1 MNSTVEIFDKMNTS
15 LKKINERV
23 ETIDKLKVSIDS
35 LSSSEGSASSFSKL
49 SNSITSF
56 FNIFKDPNFGDVS
69 SVTNP
74 IDKIFVHIQA
84 AVTGEGA
91 ANAKL
96 KKEGGITGLNDK
108 LSDSFLAVRSSLQKF
123 DKALDSGNEKR
134 IKNIKSIAAAV
145 KELNIESSTAKDNLN
160 AIKDILNAIASLTA
174 KSSSGELSQV
184 VSSLNSISI
193 GGSGGGG
200 GTSKETIAEAV
211 QYALDGLTI
220 NGAVPV
226 VESIDKTGKATYKSN
241 NVDFTIE
248 VDEI

>member
-1 MNSTVEIFDKMNTS
+1 MKEKFNAFMESKFLPIMSKIAMN
-15 LKKINERV
+15 RY
-23 ETIDKLKVSIDS
+23 
-35 LSSSEGSASSFSKL
+35 
-49 SNSITSF
+49 
-56 FNIFKDPNFGDVS
+56 
-69 SVTNP
+69 
-74 IDKIFVHIQA
+74 
-84 AVTGEGA
+84 
-91 ANAKL
+91 
-96 KKEGGITGLNDK
+96 
-108 LSDSFLAVRSSLQKF
+108 
-123 DKALDSGNEKR
+123 
-134 IKNIKSIAAAV
+134 
-145 KELNIESSTAKDNLN
+145 LN
-160 AIKDILNAIASLTA
+160 AIKDVLNAIASLTA